1 MATKPISI
9 LTNPYTF
16 KKPKISGPYTSIY
29 LIRHCHPAY
38 ELQEQLGDMK
48 MPLSKIGLQQRSFL
62 DKKLFTLG
70 IDKIYVSQF
79 LRSKLTAQ
87 PLTEYTGL
95 RPIVDR
101 RLNEINWENWYR
113 IKYFNMSDKTRMKRV
128 KNYRQMDKELDKIQT
143 EARRLLADIYEKNK
157 KKKVA
162 VFCQGNLIRS
172 IITGILNADVIGFLS
187 MEIYQSSISKL
198 VIDTDGYVK
207 INYINN
213 IGHLPHRPDEDLFM
227 ASINQ

>member
-113 IKYFNMSDKTRMKRV
+113 IKYSNMSDKTRMKRV
-128 KNYRQMDKELDKIQT
+128 K
-143 EARRLLADIYEKNK
+143 
-157 KKKVA
+157 
-162 VFCQGNLIRS
+162 
-172 IITGILNADVIGFLS
+172 ILS
-187 MEIYQSSISKL
+187 
-198 VIDTDGYVK
+198 
-207 INYINN
+207 
-213 IGHLPHRPDEDLFM
+213 
-227 ASINQ
+227 

>member
-1 MATKPISI
+1 MPTRSTSI

-48 MPLSKIGLQQRSFL
+48 MPLSNIGLQQRSYL
-62 DKKLFTLG
+62 GKKLFTLG

-87 PLTEYTGL
+87 PLSENTGI

-101 RLNEINWENWYR
+101 RLNEINWENWYK

-143 EARRLLADIYEKNK
+143 QARRLLADIYEKNK
-157 KKKVA
+157 NKKVA
-162 VFCQGNLIRS
+162 VFCHGNLIRS

-198 VIDTDGYVK
+198 VVDTDGYVK